1 MNKISLVI
9 NETIIK
15 EGRIPF
21 AILSL
26 VVLLIIIITIIL
38 VKRSLRSEAK

>member
-1 MNKISLVI
+1 MDKISLVI
-9 NETIIK
+9 NETIIN

-21 AILSL
+21 TILSL
-26 VVLLIIIITIIL
+26 VVLLIIIITIFL